1 MVVDILDG
9 GVETLASSAAPLAS
23 AEIQKSKLEIQMA
36 LRILNTVAPIS
47 HANKEG
53 IRIGL
58 QLHPIWG
65 QTVHTEK
72 S

>member
-23 AEIQKSKLEIQMA
+23 AEIQKSKLEIQMVM
-36 LRILNTVAPIS
+36 RILNTVAQRS

-53 IRIGL
+53 IR
-58 QLHPIWG
+58 
-65 QTVHTEK
+65 T
-72 S
+72 